1 MAGTVNFNVEIPDS
15 VFLALNENE
24 SELVAK
30 MKVFSALEYY
40 RRNKL
45 SLGKAAELANV
56 SIARFT
62 EILGEHDI
70 PSIRY
75 SPEQLDT
82 ELKIF
87 GAE

>member
-1 MAGTVNFNVEIPDS
+1 MAGTVKVNLEIPDS
-15 VFLALNENE
+15 VLLALNENE
-24 SELVAK
+24 NELVAK

-40 RRNKL
+40 RQNKL

-56 SIARFT
+56 STARFT
-62 EILGEHDI
+62 EILGQHDI

-87 GAE
+87 EAE

>member
-1 MAGTVNFNVEIPDS
+1 MAGTVKFNLEIPDS
-15 VFLALNENE
+15 VFLALNEDEN
-24 SELVAK
+24 ELVAK

-40 RRNKL
+40 RQNKL
-45 SLGKAAELANV
+45 SLGKAAELAAV
-56 SIARFT
+56 STARFT

-75 SPEQLDT
+75 SPDQLDT

>member
-1 MAGTVNFNVEIPDS
+1 MAGTVKFNLEIPDS
-15 VFLALNENE
+15 VFLALNEN
-24 SELVAK
+24 ELVAK

-56 SIARFT
+56 STARFT

-87 GAE
+87 EAE